1 MRKDWHNVPNLLGL
15 LRLVLASVP
24 ALLIAL
30 HPTDHTYWWAALVV
44 FVLLAATD
52 KVDGYVARRFN
63 MQTAWG
69 KVLDPI
75 ADKALVFPVFVTL
88 VVILNTPIL
97 WVALVIM
104 AAREVHVTA
113 LLKAGDYAKGTVVS
127 ARQSGRVKMVAQV
140 ALLVVTL
147 VPVTPIVVT
156 NCTAAIV
163 TGIALYSWVDY
174 IMAARAAAPRS

>member
-1 MRKDWHNVPNLLGL
+1 
-15 LRLVLASVP
+15 
-24 ALLIAL
+24 
-30 HPTDHTYWWAALVV
+30 
-44 FVLLAATD
+44 
-52 KVDGYVARRFN
+52 
-63 MQTAWG
+63 
-69 KVLDPI
+69 
-75 ADKALVFPVFVTL
+75 
-88 VVILNTPIL
+88 
-97 WVALVIM
+97 M